1 MSLKFKISKTDFE
14 ALDESLQGFYKSSGD
29 GYSLAVEGL
38 PQQEDT
44 SGLKAKVEELLN
56 ESKTAKQKA
65 REAEDRAK
73 QEAEQRAKEGNDFKS
88 LYESSES
95 EREKARKE
103 LEDLRKNIAYEKTDN
118 AAMKI
123 AGELAEGTNAELLAE
138 FVKRRIRYDDGKV
151 QVLDANGNP
160 TVSTVDDLKKEFAGS
175 GRYDSLLRGN
185 KSGGGGAA
193 SKAGGGAVTKK
204 FDEYSGAELKAI
216 KDADPEAYAK
226 LRDDFQNR

>member
-29 GYSLAVEGL
+29 GYSLTVEGL